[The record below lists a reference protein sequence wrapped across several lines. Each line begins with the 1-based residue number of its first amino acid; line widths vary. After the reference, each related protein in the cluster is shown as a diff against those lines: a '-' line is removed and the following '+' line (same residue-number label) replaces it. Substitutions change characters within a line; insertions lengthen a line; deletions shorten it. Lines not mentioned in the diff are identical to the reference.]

1 MIYVFDDRF
10 QRRTINSE
18 KLKNFSELI
27 VFKTLEIMPGKPV
40 EECVIDSVDNPD
52 CILFHKSYRFEDSR
66 VTFETIRQLFTS
78 YNVPVVIFSG
88 GIEGSNK
95 GKIEI
100 NMNADLMYDNML
112 FFLEDF
118 KSNNRINID
127 TLLWGK
133 RHRLNA
139 MLQLQNSI
147 SIKYF
152 VNNDLEKAIENTSD
166 VIRTITKNCIK
177 LGIADLGENII
188 FEIKA
193 QQLAWIDLAA
203 IIETNIKNQL

>member
-127 TLLWGK
+127 T
-133 RHRLNA
+133 H
-139 MLQLQNSI
+139 
-147 SIKYF
+147 
-152 VNNDLEKAIENTSD
+152 
-166 VIRTITKNCIK
+166 
-177 LGIADLGENII
+177 
-188 FEIKA
+188 
-193 QQLAWIDLAA
+193 
-203 IIETNIKNQL
+203 

>member
-166 VIRTITKNCIK
+166 VIRTITKNCSK
-177 LGIADLGENII
+177 SGIADLGENII

-193 QQLAWIDLAA
+193 QQLAWIDLAT